1 MGEATKV
8 ITRYMQYRAANK
20 IVNRVIKNLRGEE
33 DKNKG
38 LIWHWQGSGKTLTMI
53 FAANKL
59 YYEKELTNPSIF
71 FIVDRV
77 ELEDQLS
84 KEFYSLDIVVP
95 EIIGSIE
102 ELKDVLKYDDYR
114 GKRGIFIT
122 LIHKFRYEELKELQK
137 EIEEISKQKETIAN
151 RKNVIAFVDEG
162 HRTQYGILAIQMKAI
177 LKNAFFFA
185 LTGTPISKRGRDTF
199 LEFSYPPEEPY
210 LDRYFITNSIKDKF
224 TKKIVYQP
232 RLEKEWHLKKDMLNA
247 FLETELEELP
257 VEIRDNV
264 DEETRKKLN
273 PIKLFL
279 ENPRRIELIAEDIAT
294 HFKENIDGKFKAM
307 VVTGSRT
314 ACELYKRELDK
325 HLPED
330 YSEIVMTYGRE
341 TKPILVESVSDLKAR
356 YGGREIDDIRK
367 DTIEKFKGED
377 FPKILI
383 VTEMLLAGF
392 DAPILQ
398 VMYLD
403 KPLKELD
410 CYRL

>member
-1 MGEATKV
+1 M
-8 ITRYMQYRAANK
+8 
-20 IVNRVIKNLRGEE
+20 
-33 DKNKG
+33 
-38 LIWHWQGSGKTLTMI
+38 
-53 FAANKL
+53 
-59 YYEKELTNPSIF
+59 
-71 FIVDRV
+71 
-77 ELEDQLS
+77 
-84 KEFYSLDIVVP
+84 
-95 EIIGSIE
+95 
-102 ELKDVLKYDDYR
+102 
-114 GKRGIFIT
+114 
-122 LIHKFRYEELKELQK
+122 
-137 EIEEISKQKETIAN
+137 
-151 RKNVIAFVDEG
+151 
-162 HRTQYGILAIQMKAI
+162 
-177 LKNAFFFA
+177 
-185 LTGTPISKRGRDTF
+185 
-199 LEFSYPPEEPY
+199 
-210 LDRYFITNSIKDKF
+210 
-224 TKKIVYQP
+224 
-232 RLEKEWHLKKDMLNA
+232 NA